1 MNETLRAPGWFPA
14 LPRREPRGRGCRS
27 ICGRAVRPD
36 VQRSDPSS
44 LAGAPGY
51 HWPERAAK
59 MTAWAPTG
67 LEFLCLHAESQG
79 SVEEVSTSPLLA
91 KGPLA
96 TRPPCPAPGSPGRT
110 ASLHLLAFSPARGSR
125 FKALPCP
132 LLCPT
137 CTPSL
142 CRALPVATEVLE
154 GTTELPAGAGRDS
167 DAGKCTWRFEATS
180 ARTGPD

>member
-1 MNETLRAPGWFPA
+1 MLRAPGWFPA
-14 LPRREPRGRGCRS
+14 LPRWEPRGRGCRS

-79 SVEEVSTSPLLA
+79 SVRGGQHFPTPGQGPAGHAAALSCSRVPWPNGVLA
-91 KGPLA
+91 
-96 TRPPCPAPGSPGRT
+96 SPGI
-110 ASLHLLAFSPARGSR
+110 FS
-125 FKALPCP
+125 C
-132 LLCPT
+132 
-137 CTPSL
+137 
-142 CRALPVATEVLE
+142 
-154 GTTELPAGAGRDS
+154 
-167 DAGKCTWRFEATS
+167 
-180 ARTGPD
+180 